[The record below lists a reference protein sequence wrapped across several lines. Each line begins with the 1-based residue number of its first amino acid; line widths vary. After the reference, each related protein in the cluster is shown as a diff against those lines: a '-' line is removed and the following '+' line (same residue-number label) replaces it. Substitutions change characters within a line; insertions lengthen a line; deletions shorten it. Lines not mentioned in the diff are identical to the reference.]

1 MNIITYKSGYKYQLK
16 GDYHLTA
23 TGIEPEEAID
33 LDYIRLTKKG
43 DLLLKSGYA
52 WDGPS
57 GPAIDTRNF
66 MRASLVHDAFY
77 QLMREGHLA
86 ASRFRDKADRLLQK
100 ICLEDGMSFIRALWV
115 YYGVKWFARSAAST
129 QRRKPIIYAPFA
141 PVETLDGKSF

>member
-1 MNIITYKSGYKYQLK
+1 MDIIAYKSGYKYQLK
-16 GDYHLTA
+16 CDYSLAA
-23 TGIEPEEAID
+23 TGIVPEEAID
-33 LDYIRLTKKG
+33 LDYVKLTKRG

-77 QLMREGHLA
+77 QLMREGYLD
-86 ASRFRDKADRLLQK
+86 ASRCRDKADRLLQK

-129 QRRKPIIYAPFA
+129 RHKKPIIYAPVA
-141 PVETLDGKSF
+141 PVDTSSGKP